1 MRDQF
6 TNPGSSA
13 TPRGERSARISMRSG
28 LLALLCSMILAIGLT
43 ACPSHHHHV
52 VELLPTITSLNP
64 NAGAVAAPVTIAG
77 TNFGA
82 TQGTSTVTF
91 NGTAATP
98 TSWSATSIMVP
109 VPVGTT
115 AGNVVVT
122 VGGQASNGVMFTVTG
137 TSPTITSLNPNA
149 GAVAAPV
156 TIAGTNF
163 GTTQGTSTVTFNG
176 TAATPTSWSATSI
189 AAPVPAGATTGNVV
203 VTVGGQASNGVMF
216 TITVAGGPT
225 ITSLMPNSG
234 PVATPVTIAG
244 TNFGATQGNS
254 TVTFNGTTATP
265 TSWSATSIAAPVP
278 TGATTG
284 NVVVTVGGQA
294 SNGVNFTVGAANL
307 PGDSVTWHY
316 DNSRSGLNPNETI
329 LTPTNVKSTTF
340 GKVGQFTVD
349 GSIDGQ
355 ILYLNQV
362 NIPGVGTK
370 NVVYFATEND
380 SVYALDADSITG
392 TSATVLWKKST
403 LLSGETTATG
413 LPCGNIVPSG
423 ILATPVIDR
432 SRNAIYVVANSEN
445 AAHTFFHRIHALDL
459 TTGLELFGGPTTI
472 APTSPSQ
479 SGTVTFDPAPQ
490 HDRGALLES
499 GNTIYTVWS
508 GLDGD
513 CGTYY
518 AWVVGFS
525 ADTLAQTRAVN
536 LTPDVKGGG
545 IWMGGG
551 GPAADSSGSIYA
563 ITGNGFGSTGPSG
576 ADYPNSFVRFPA
588 SGVFSVA
595 DFFAPDNTI
604 MDDTDDL
611 DFGSAG
617 PLLLPDLVDT
627 AVPPVTHHLAVGA
640 GKDGVMYVLN
650 RDNMGQYNSMN
661 NTVYQQFPLAHGNF
675 STPVYFNNAVYV
687 GPAQSA
693 FASYSITNAKLAM
706 TPSTVSAH
714 VFSFPG
720 PVASISSNGTTNGI
734 VWALDVGAGILFAYD
749 PTNLANEFY
758 DSTQAAGSRDSFAP
772 LGSHFITPMV
782 SNGKV
787 YFGTGTTIVVFGL
800 LAP

>member
-1 MRDQF
+1 
-6 TNPGSSA
+6 
-13 TPRGERSARISMRSG
+13 MRSG

-43 ACPSHHHHV
+43 ACPSHNHTV
-52 VELLPTITSLNP
+52 VSSSPNITSLNP

-77 TNFGA
+77 TNFGT

-137 TSPTITSLNPNA
+137 AAPAITSLNPNA

-163 GTTQGTSTVTFNG
+163 GATQGTSTVTFNG

>member
-1 MRDQF
+1 
-6 TNPGSSA
+6 
-13 TPRGERSARISMRSG
+13 
-28 LLALLCSMILAIGLT
+28 MILAIGLT

-137 TSPTITSLNPNA
+137 AAPAITSLNPNA

-163 GTTQGTSTVTFNG
+163 GATQGTSTVTFNG

>member
-1 MRDQF
+1 
-6 TNPGSSA
+6 
-13 TPRGERSARISMRSG
+13 
-28 LLALLCSMILAIGLT
+28 MILAIGLT

-115 AGNVVVT
+115 TGNVVVT

-137 TSPTITSLNPNA
+137 AAPAITSLNPNA

-163 GTTQGTSTVTFNG
+163 GATQGTSTVTFNG

-525 ADTLAQTRAVN
+525 ADTLAQSRAVN

>member
-1 MRDQF
+1 MCIRD
-6 TNPGSSA
+6 
-13 TPRGERSARISMRSG
+13 R
-28 LLALLCSMILAIGLT
+28 
-43 ACPSHHHHV
+43 
-52 VELLPTITSLNP
+52 
-64 NAGAVAAPVTIAG
+64 
-77 TNFGA
+77 
-82 TQGTSTVTF
+82 
-91 NGTAATP
+91 
-98 TSWSATSIMVP
+98 
-109 VPVGTT
+109 
-115 AGNVVVT
+115 
-122 VGGQASNGVMFTVTG
+122 
-137 TSPTITSLNPNA
+137 
-149 GAVAAPV
+149 
-156 TIAGTNF
+156 
-163 GTTQGTSTVTFNG
+163 
-176 TAATPTSWSATSI
+176 
-189 AAPVPAGATTGNVV
+189 
-203 VTVGGQASNGVMF
+203 
-216 TITVAGGPT
+216 
-225 ITSLMPNSG
+225 
-234 PVATPVTIAG
+234 
-244 TNFGATQGNS
+244 
-254 TVTFNGTTATP
+254 
-265 TSWSATSIAAPVP
+265 
-278 TGATTG
+278 
-284 NVVVTVGGQA
+284 
-294 SNGVNFTVGAANL
+294 
-307 PGDSVTWHY
+307 
-316 DNSRSGLNPNETI
+316 
-329 LTPTNVKSTTF
+329 
-340 GKVGQFTVD
+340 FTVD

-355 ILYLNQV
+355 ILYLSQLA
-362 NIPGVGTK
+362 IPGVGTK
-370 NVVYFATEND
+370 NVVYAATEND
-380 SVYALDADSITG
+380 SVYAIDADSITG
-392 TSATVLWKKST
+392 TSATVLWKKSM

-432 SRNAIYVVANSEN
+432 SRNAIYVIANSEN
-445 AAHTFFHRIHALDL
+445 SAHTFFHRIHALDL
-459 TTGLELFGGPTTI
+459 TTGDELFGGPTTI

-479 SGTVTFDPAPQ
+479 AGTVTFDPSTQ
-490 HDRGALLES
+490 HDRAALLES
-499 GNTIYTVWS
+499 GNTIYSVWS

-518 AWVVGFS
+518 AWVIGFS
-525 ADTLAQTRAVN
+525 ADTLAQTRVLN

-545 IWMGGG
+545 IWLGGG
-551 GPAADSSGSIYA
+551 GAAADSAGSIYA
-563 ITGNGFGSTGPSG
+563 ITGNGFGTTGPSG
-576 ADYPNSFVRFPA
+576 NDYPNSFVRLTA

-604 MDDTDDL
+604 SDDNEDL

-617 PLLLPDLVDT
+617 PMLLPDLV
-627 AVPPVTHHLAVGA
+627 AGGVTHHLAVGA
-640 GKDGVMYVLN
+640 GKDGIMYVLN

>member
-1 MRDQF
+1 MRDIF

-13 TPRGERSARISMRSG
+13 APRGERNARIGMRNG
-28 LLALLCSMILAIGLT
+28 LLVLLCSIILAIGLT
-43 ACPSHHHHV
+43 ACPSQNHHV
-52 VELLPTITSLNP
+52 VSSSPNITSLNP

-91 NGTAATP
+91 NGTSATP
-98 TSWSATSIMVP
+98 TSWSATSIAVQVP
-109 VPVGTT
+109 AGATT
-115 AGNVVVT
+115 GSVVVT
-122 VGGQASNGVMFTVTG
+122 VSGQASNGVTFTVTVAG
-137 TSPTITSLNPNA
+137 GPTITNLNPSS
-149 GAVAAPV
+149 GPVATPV
-156 TIAGTNF
+156 TITGTNF
-163 GTTQGTSTVTFNG
+163 GATQGTSTVTFNG
-176 TAATPTSWSATSI
+176 TSATPTSWSATSI

-203 VTVGGQASNGVMF
+203 VTVS
-216 TITVAGGPT
+216 
-225 ITSLMPNSG
+225 
-234 PVATPVTIAG
+234 
-244 TNFGATQGNS
+244 
-254 TVTFNGTTATP
+254 
-265 TSWSATSIAAPVP
+265 
-278 TGATTG
+278 
-284 NVVVTVGGQA
+284 GQA
-294 SNGVNFTVGAANL
+294 SNGVNFTVGSNSQTADVA
-307 PGDSVTWHY
+307 TWHY
-316 DNSRSGLNPNETI
+316 DISRSGLNPSETT

-355 ILYLNQV
+355 ILYLSQLA
-362 NIPGVGTK
+362 IPGVGTK

-380 SVYALDADSITG
+380 SVYAIDADSITG

-432 SRNAIYVVANSEN
+432 SRNAIYVIANSEN
-445 AAHTFFHRIHALDL
+445 SAHTFFHRIHALDL
-459 TTGLELFGGPTTI
+459 TTGDELFGGPTTI

-479 SGTVTFDPAPQ
+479 SGTVTFDPSTQ

-518 AWVVGFS
+518 AWVIGFS
-525 ADTLAQTRAVN
+525 ADTLAQTRVLN
-536 LTPDVKGGG
+536 LTPDVKGAG
-545 IWMGGG
+545 IWLGGG
-551 GPAADSSGSIYA
+551 GAAADSAGSIYA
-563 ITGNGFGSTGPSG
+563 ITGNGFGTTGPSG
-576 ADYPNSFVRFPA
+576 NDYPNSFVRLSA

-604 MDDTDDL
+604 TDDADDL

-661 NTVYQQFPLAHGNF
+661 NTVYQQFPLAHANF
-675 STPVYFNNAVYV
+675 STPVYFNNTVYV
-687 GPAQSA
+687 GPAESA

-714 VFSFPG
+714 VFSFFG

-734 VWALDVGAGILFAYD
+734 VWALDVNNGILFAYD
-749 PTNLANEFY
+749 ATNLANEFY

>member
-1 MRDQF
+1 
-6 TNPGSSA
+6 
-13 TPRGERSARISMRSG
+13 
-28 LLALLCSMILAIGLT
+28 MILAIGLT

-115 AGNVVVT
+115 TGNVVVT

-137 TSPTITSLNPNA
+137 AAPAITSLNPNA

-163 GTTQGTSTVTFNG
+163 GATQGTSTVTFNG